1 MLDSN
6 HLISLPSDIG
16 QLVRLERLSVRNNA
30 LVSLP
35 VTISQLQKLSLL
47 DVSSNNLAELTDAV
61 ADCLQLEELN
71 VSNNKLQ
78 VDLCTCFQSL
88 CCHSLNPT
96 ALVNIGYG
104 DGACIRAVTY
114 ILKNPCLLA
123 LVV

>member
-6 HLISLPSDIG
+6 QLISLPSDIG

-30 LVSLP
+30 LISLP
-35 VTISQLQKLSLL
+35 ITISQLQKLSLL
-47 DVSSNNLAELTDAV
+47 DVSSNSLAELTDAL

-78 VDLCTCFQSL
+78 VDLCTCCTSL
-88 CCHSLNPT
+88 CC
-96 ALVNIGYG
+96 NIYTSI
-104 DGACIRAVTY
+104 A
-114 ILKNPCLLA
+114 KQCLRA